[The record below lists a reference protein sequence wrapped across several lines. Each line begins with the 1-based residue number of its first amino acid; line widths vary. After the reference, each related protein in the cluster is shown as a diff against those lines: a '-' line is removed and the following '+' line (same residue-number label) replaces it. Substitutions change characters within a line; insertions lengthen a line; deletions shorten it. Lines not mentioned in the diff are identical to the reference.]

1 MQTGRAYVGAAIPA
15 HKEEEVSAGGVEAPR
30 ELLAGGARS
39 GRTAEVLTP
48 PSTTSSS
55 SPPRNLSL
63 SPETF
68 DGPMREGRV
77 KKKKKRNRLEIISEM
92 LALAENGS
100 RKTNIMY
107 RANLSYDLLVHYMSV
122 LRGNELLETQDEQ
135 IFFLTRKGRRF
146 LKEFRE
152 LTELQDSC
160 AQKALLIDKMLNRRR

>member
-15 HKEEEVSAGGVEAPR
+15 HKEEERSAGGVEAPR

-68 DGPMREGRV
+68 DGPMKAGRA
-77 KKKKKRNRLEIISEM
+77 KKKKRNRLEIISEM

-122 LRGNELLETQDEQ
+122 LRGNELLETSDGT